1 MGESGRL
8 RVTLHSNIV
17 FYNQNIVVVGVRSR
31 TGIFRDKLCVDS
43 QRIVNWTYPKLV
55 ERPVQN
61 CLSAKLKSCRNYV
74 LKIFFS
80 WRLAC
85 FFQICRRNQHQNR
98 SVTSAEMDL
107 FHSEIRRKPGQA
119 LEPVSRKYRALDGFG
134 HLGNWNLCVKHV
146 PLSWFCWKLDWCTFE
161 AKPHYFSQWSPLK
174 GPEILS
180 TWPILSHFKSM
191 ISSRWWIWEGVKKEA
206 EYHNFTYS
214 WSRPM
219 FTWWINLRDTL
230 DLNVWDV
237 DPTRLFNGRS
247 SWDLSCFAETDRI
260 YHFHF
265 FFWGTA
271 PRCRQHTW
279 AINLHD
285 MVHIL
290 MLYISN
296 IKAILHFYSF
306 KFTAYQ
312 ADRSSNLPW
321 KKLQGNCP
329 WTTAPNAFSH
339 EQCTKPA
346 RSFNYPR

>member
-1 MGESGRL
+1 MFWFFFLKIS
-8 RVTLHSNIV
+8 IV
-17 FYNQNIVVVGVRSR
+17 F
-31 TGIFRDKLCVDS
+31 
-43 QRIVNWTYPKLV
+43 
-55 ERPVQN
+55 
-61 CLSAKLKSCRNYV
+61 
-74 LKIFFS
+74 
-80 WRLAC
+80 
-85 FFQICRRNQHQNR
+85 FQKCRRNQHQNR

-146 PLSWFCWKLDWCTFE
+146 PLSWFCRKLDWCTFE

-237 DPTRLFNGRS
+237 NPTRLFHGICLALLKRIESTTSTS
-247 SWDLSCFAETDRI
+247 SFGARLPGVDNIHEPSTYMTWYIYWCFI
-260 YHFHF
+260 YP
-265 FFWGTA
+265 TLK
-271 PRCRQHTW
+271 QS
-279 AINLHD
+279 
-285 MVHIL
+285 
-290 MLYISN
+290 YIS
-296 IKAILHFYSF
+296 IH
-306 KFTAYQ
+306 
-312 ADRSSNLPW
+312 SNLQPI
-321 KKLQGNCP
+321 KLTVHQTCHERNSKR
-329 WTTAPNAFSH
+329 TALERQLLMRFHMSSVRNRQDHLIILVS
-339 EQCTKPA
+339 
-346 RSFNYPR
+346 